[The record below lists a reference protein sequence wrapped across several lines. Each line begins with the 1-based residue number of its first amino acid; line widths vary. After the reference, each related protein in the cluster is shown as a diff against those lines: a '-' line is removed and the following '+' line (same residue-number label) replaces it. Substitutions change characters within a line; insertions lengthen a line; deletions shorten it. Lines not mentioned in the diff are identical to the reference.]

1 MVSLVAE
8 DVDPTG
14 SNTGHKGKPAD
25 VQLEPDDI
33 VVLALAV
40 EKFKAD
46 VTYVHNP
53 EVACFKE
60 LLLSWGGLPTA
71 ANNTASAPGGAGE
84 GGKTEQEV
92 TKGPVS
98 SDAAPAVM
106 ELDSDEEAVPQHKEM
121 ELPHGQLQDEFAA
134 ETEKPEEDPEMIP
147 PDAGPYPALP
157 PHGNADPSDAR
168 KKVLARVKQQANEAA
183 ARGDVSQAVAKYTE
197 AIRTGGATALMLAT
211 RGALL
216 LKLRRPCAAIRDCCA
231 ALVLN
236 PDCGKAYHVRGVAHR
251 KLGHWRRAH
260 RDLSQGQRLDFSEDS
275 VAVHMFVANKV
286 GVLQDQ
292 KTGRWYANEGA
303 KKAVELLFTAE
314 GSEKRRKA
322 PSIDLRIGQAVR
334 ISGLQKAPQLNG
346 KRGIVQQVNPKDPDR
361 WDVELRLERGRLEVK
376 SIRSTNIIIVRAAD
390 AKTWKEEEAVHEEER
405 RRREKEEKRWQEE
418 DERKKRLQSRGSVAT
433 SFPDMDISEKLE
445 AEMSCMPLD
454 EEAMGLLRRLK
465 PQEAL
470 DVLHQVG
477 ITTVGGN
484 LSSFVKIK
492 VRQRLG
498 DPDSD
503 DEAEKKRRA
512 DQAAKAA
519 ADIAAKV
526 EARVKAQAA
535 AEAVAAKHERE
546 EARKAYNPED
556 DPADDNAV
564 DSSSDEEDFDH
575 LEAEAEAFPDSGY
588 IEPEPTDEQTAS
600 MSRWKNEAVEALEIG
615 DVVKALDRYSKVIAK
630 GGATALMLTK
640 RGELLLKQRRPCAAI
655 KDCTAALAQ
664 NPDLGKAYRIR
675 GIAQR
680 KLGRW
685 SEAHHDLVEGQRLD
699 YDEGTAAVQKFVA
712 EKERAAKAKRQRQGS
727 GPDANKRARN
737 R

>member
-1 MVSLVAE
+1 
-8 DVDPTG
+8 
-14 SNTGHKGKPAD
+14 
-25 VQLEPDDI
+25 
-33 VVLALAV
+33 
-40 EKFKAD
+40 
-46 VTYVHNP
+46 
-53 EVACFKE
+53 
-60 LLLSWGGLPTA
+60 
-71 ANNTASAPGGAGE
+71 
-84 GGKTEQEV
+84 
-92 TKGPVS
+92 
-98 SDAAPAVM
+98 
-106 ELDSDEEAVPQHKEM
+106 
-121 ELPHGQLQDEFAA
+121 
-134 ETEKPEEDPEMIP
+134 
-147 PDAGPYPALP
+147 
-157 PHGNADPSDAR
+157 
-168 KKVLARVKQQANEAA
+168 
-183 ARGDVSQAVAKYTE
+183 
-197 AIRTGGATALMLAT
+197 MLAT

-216 LKLRRPCAAIRDCCA
+216 LKLRRPCASIRDCCA

-251 KLGHWRRAH
+251 KLGHWKRAH

-275 VAVHMFVANKV
+275 VNVHMFVANKV

-292 KTGRWYANEGA
+292 KTGGWYKNEGA

-314 GSEKRRKA
+314 GSEKRRRA
-322 PSIDLRIGQAVR
+322 PSIDLRPGQAIRV
-334 ISGLQKAPQLNG
+334 SGLQKAPHLNG

-361 WDVELRLERGRLEVK
+361 WDVELRLDRGRLEVK
-376 SIRSTNIIIVRAAD
+376 SIRSTNITIVRAAD
-390 AKTWKEEEAVHEEER
+390 ARTWKEEETLHEEER
-405 RRREKEEKRWQEE
+405 RRREKEEKRWQED

-477 ITTVGGN
+477 ISTVGGN

-503 DEAEKKRRA
+503 DEIEKNRRA
-512 DQAAKAA
+512 EQAAKAA
-519 ADIAAKV
+519 AEIAAKV

-546 EARKAYNPED
+546 EAAARKAYNPED
-556 DPADDNAV
+556 EPDDDKV
-564 DSSSDEEDFDH
+564 IDSSSDEEDFDH
-575 LEAEAEAFPDSGY
+575 LEAESEAFPEGGY
-588 IEPEPTDEQTAS
+588 IEPEPTEEQAAS
-600 MSRWKNEAVEALEIG
+600 LARWKNEAVEALEMG
-615 DVVKALDRYSKVIAK
+615 DVAQALDRYSKVITQ

-655 KDCTAALAQ
+655 KDCTAALAL
-664 NPDLGKAYRIR
+664 NPDLGKAYRVR
-675 GIAQR
+675 GISHR

-685 SEAHHDLVEGQRLD
+685 DEAHHDLVEGQRLD